1 MSMDEKRETWI
12 DCLKVVSAFLIV
24 MQHSLTS
31 AWMSGELFSGGW
43 ISVNSVMTLAKEGVP
58 LFFMCSGYGMLKR
71 ERSIR
76 ECLRSAGRLLWL
88 YAIWMCVYGIYAFAG
103 SFAIDHSVSHAAVA
117 FVKKLLFGHYH
128 VWFVFALIGLYL
140 LTPLLYPIMQDRKSA
155 RYVIILAF
163 AATMIIPF
171 IQGISGISRF
181 EYTLLSF
188 DISALCGD
196 IFYYLCGFYL
206 GRYLTVPDGQKRGQ
220 TAGVLIG
227 ITLALYAAINVLTV
241 IYDRAAGGVY
251 GIFFDDKRI
260 PGCFF
265 VCLIFVLFK
274 LLAPSGDEKGIW
286 RTLAGTGFAVYMMHP
301 FFIEIGLSFFKADA
315 TDIIKGIVIY
325 MLCLV
330 IGLILYWFSVTR
342 KIFMTAPWSGRG

>member
-1 MSMDEKRETWI
+1 MDKNRETWI

-31 AWMSGELFSGGW
+31 AWMNGDIMSGGW
-43 ISVNSVMTLAKEGVP
+43 VTVNAMMTLAKEGVP
-58 LFFMCSGYGMLKR
+58 LFFMCSGYGMLSKA
-71 ERSIR
+71 RSTKG
-76 ECLRSAGRLLWL
+76 CLKAAGRLLWL
-88 YAIWMCVYGIYAFAG
+88 YAIWMCLFGIYAFAG
-103 SFAIDHSVSHAAVA
+103 SFAIDHSFMHAVAA
-117 FVKKLLFGHYH
+117 FVKTLLFGHYH
-128 VWFVFALIGLYL
+128 VWFIFALIGLYL
-140 LTPLLYPIMQDRKSA
+140 LTPLLYPVMQDKKSA
-155 RYVIILAF
+155 RYMIILAF
-163 AATMIIPF
+163 IATMIIPV
-171 IQGISGISRF
+171 IMGMSGIGRF

-206 GRYLTVPDGQKRGQ
+206 GRYLTIPEEEKRGKA
-220 TAGVLIG
+220 AGILIFITVLF
-227 ITLALYAAINVLTV
+227 YAAINVLTV
-241 IYDRAAGGVY
+241 IYDRAAGGVS

-274 LLAPSGDEKGIW
+274 LLSPAEDGKGIW
-286 RTLAGTGFAVYMMHP
+286 RTCAGVGFAVYMMHP
-301 FFIEIGLSFFKADA
+301 FFIEIGLGFFKADA

-330 IGLILYWFSVTR
+330 IGLILYRFSATR